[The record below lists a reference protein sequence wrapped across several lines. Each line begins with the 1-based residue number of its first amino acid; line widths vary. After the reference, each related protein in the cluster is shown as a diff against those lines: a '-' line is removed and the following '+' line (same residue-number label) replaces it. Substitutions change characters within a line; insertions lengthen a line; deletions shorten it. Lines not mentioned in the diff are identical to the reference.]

1 MAISKATL
9 MDLQR
14 NLKAAGFYTGV
25 IDGLWGPASYGAFVN
40 ARRKALNMSKPST
53 APDGIHELLFAYCK
67 ATAWSNRVSKEFVA
81 KTVTIANKLDMGWQ
95 GADQLMA
102 CMAFE
107 TGGTFSPTIQN
118 GAGAPYYGI
127 IQFGEAA
134 AKDAGTT
141 IPKLLKMT
149 AEEQLDYVYNFFRP
163 YTGKLKTLSDVY
175 MRILWPVAVGKPEDY
190 VLFREANT
198 KSKAYMQNRGLDA
211 NRDGLI
217 TKAEAAAKVEQ
228 KLVEGLHPRNLRIA

>member
-1 MAISKATL
+1 MAVSKATL

-14 NLKAAGFYTGV
+14 NLKAAGFYAGV

-40 ARRKALNMSKPST
+40 ARRKAVNMNKPST
-53 APDGIHELLFAYCK
+53 APDGIGALLFAYCK
-67 ATAWSNRVSKEFVA
+67 APAWSDRVSAEFVA
-81 KTVTIANKLDMGWQ
+81 KTAMIANKLEMGWQ
-95 GADQLMA
+95 GTDRLMA

-127 IQFGEAA
+127 IQFGAAA

-141 IPKLLKMT
+141 VAKLLKMT
-149 AEEQLDYVYNFFRP
+149 AEEQLDYVYNFFKP
-163 YTGKLKTLSDVY
+163 YTGKLNSLSSVY
-175 MRILWPVAVGKPEDY
+175 MRILYPVAVTKPEDY
-190 VLFREANT
+190 VLFSEANT

-228 KLVEGLHPRNLRIA
+228 KLMEGLHPNNLRVA